1 MNPIPKAEDLF
12 GWIGGLL
19 ALVYNVPQIYH
30 IWKTKSVKD
39 ISKASW
45 TMRTI
50 SYFFY
55 IVHTFFQNDP
65 ALFYTYILGFLQV
78 IVITIQIFI
87 YKDNNNNTNGR
98 ESNSM
103 QHKQSSDTG
112 TASD

>member
-1 MNPIPKAEDLF
+1 MNPIPKPEDLF

-30 IWKTKSVKD
+30 IWKTKSVQD

-50 SYFFY
+50 SYCFY
-55 IVHTFFQNDP
+55 IIHTFFQNDP
-65 ALFYTYILGFLQV
+65 ALFYTYILGFIQV
-78 IVITIQIFI
+78 IIITIQIFI
-87 YKDNNNNTNGR
+87 YKNNENNINER
-98 ESNSM
+98 ESNNV
-103 QHKQSSDTG
+103 QYKQSTVTG